1 MMRSRFLN
9 RQLRVLAVG
18 VVLVASSGVISGFQ
32 AIDSGGNSAA
42 HAERALGRRLSL
54 QGVPNFGEV
63 TSQLYRGGQ
72 PTVEGFKGLAERGVG
87 IVIDLRGGG
96 DRERAQVTKL
106 GMQYVAIPWRCFNPR
121 DQQFA
126 LFLRVLRDNPD
137 KKVFVHCR
145 LGVDR
150 TGMMVASYRM
160 GEQGWSASEAAK
172 EMVVFGFSSLHR
184 MLCPALSSYE
194 AKFPWNFQTNPVFEG
209 LRPSD
214 PSSK

>member
-1 MMRSRFLN
+1 MRSRFLN

-18 VVLVASSGVISGFQ
+18 GALVASTGVISGFQ
-32 AIDSGGNSAA
+32 PTDGGENSAA

-54 QGVPNFGEV
+54 RGVPNFGEV

-96 DRERAQVTKL
+96 ERERVRVTKL
-106 GMQYVAIPWRCFNPR
+106 GMQYVAIPWHCFNPR

-172 EMVVFGFSSLHR
+172 EMVAFGFSSLHR
-184 MLCPALSSYE
+184 MMCPALSSYE

-209 LRPSD
+209 LRPAD
-214 PSSK
+214 HSSQ